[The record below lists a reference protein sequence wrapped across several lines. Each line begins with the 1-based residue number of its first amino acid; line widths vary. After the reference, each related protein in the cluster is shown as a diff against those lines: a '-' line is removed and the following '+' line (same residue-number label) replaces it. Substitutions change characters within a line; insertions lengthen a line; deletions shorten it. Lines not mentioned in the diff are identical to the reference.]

1 MKKKN
6 NRTKKSQN
14 QFIKYKNMVKEKTE
28 DEYTEENP
36 LLIDLQGTNEVSS
49 NSTID
54 SNEQKVEEPPLGY
67 KIKEFWDTYS
77 AQIIVGAIIG
87 LGGWTIGLQIGQ
99 ATQNEK
105 IQNLED
111 DVKKL
116 EVLLEDK
123 YVRKD
128 IYDIQLENLKEK
140 FDEIEEELNNSKKE

>member
-14 QFIKYKNMVKEKTE
+14 QFIKYKNMVKAKTE

-36 LLIDLQGTNEVSS
+36 FLSDLQGTNEVSS

-54 SNEQKVEEPPLGY
+54 NKEQKVEEPPLGY

-77 AQIIVGAIIG
+77 AQIIITLILG
-87 LGGWTIGLQIGQ
+87 LGAWSVALQIGQ

-105 IQNLED
+105 MQNMEED
-111 DVKKL
+111 IKEIKS
-116 EVLLEDK
+116 LLNDK
-123 YVRKD
+123 YVIKD
-128 IYDIQLENLKEK
+128 VYDIQIENLKEK
-140 FDEIEEELNNSKKE
+140 VDELENELNNNKN